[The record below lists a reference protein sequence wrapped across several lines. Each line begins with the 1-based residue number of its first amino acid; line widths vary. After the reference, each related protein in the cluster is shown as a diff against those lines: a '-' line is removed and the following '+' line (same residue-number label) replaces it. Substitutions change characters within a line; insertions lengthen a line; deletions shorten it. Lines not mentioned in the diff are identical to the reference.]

1 MSQVAKIIWNTVGV
15 LIGLGLMIAAIVWG
29 FRSTPTQEP
38 CAALHYNIYGQ
49 SDTAYITTGELNKM
63 LTDEDIYPVGRA
75 VNRVSLHRIE
85 QCIGHHPMVRNAECY
100 LTYENEVEVNIDQRI
115 PIVSVWSKEGAYLI
129 DTERRM
135 VPNRYRI
142 KEWTL
147 QVRSHAGLHATA
159 DRLADFAEWV
169 MEHPYWQQRIKYV
182 EVKSPTNIRLHLTNT
197 PSVIVL
203 GALRDYDR
211 KLAKLR
217 TFFEQGKEELGDK
230 QYEELDIR
238 FRGQV
243 VGRGLKNQ

>member
-1 MSQVAKIIWNTVGV
+1 MSSVAKIIWNTVGA
-15 LIGLGLMIAAIVWG
+15 LIGLGVLIAAIVWG
-29 FRSTPTQEP
+29 YRSTPTQEP
-38 CAALHYNIYGQ
+38 CAALHYNIYGE

-75 VNRVSLHRIE
+75 VNRISLHRIE
-85 QCIGHHPMVRNAECY
+85 QCIAHHPMVRNAECY
-100 LTYENEVEVNIDQRI
+100 LTCENEVEVNIDQRI
-115 PIVSVWSKEGAYLI
+115 PIASLWTRDGAFLI
-129 DTERRM
+129 DTERRI

-147 QVRSHAGLHATA
+147 QARLQSSFHTIAEP
-159 DRLADFAEWV
+159 LADFAEWL
-169 MEHPYWQQRIKYV
+169 MDHPYWQQRIKYV

-243 VGRGLKNQ
+243 VGRGLINQ